1 MVNTGNTH
9 RLLVVMMA
17 TMVVM
22 LCGCEDDTSDTST
35 ATVDITGNWSYSDST
50 GLQSTLVLVQT
61 DSSVSGAS
69 TDAATITG
77 VVSDDTVGLTLSYS
91 DGSYTYLD
99 GTASTTM
106 MSGSLSGSATTNGTW
121 TAVKTN

>member
-1 MVNTGNTH
+1 MSTRNLR
-9 RLLVVMMA
+9 RLCAAVAVTLA
-17 TMVVM
+17 VM
-22 LCGCEDDTSDTST
+22 LCGCEDDASDTST
-35 ATVDITGNWSYSDST
+35 ATVDITGNWNYSDST

-106 MSGSLSGSATTNGTW
+106 MSGTLSGNATTNGTW